1 MTAAERLEN
10 KRESNRRCMKK
21 RTLEGKN
28 IKASQ
33 QTKDYQEMRAND
45 YTGYSVY
52 YIPEEHYIGMSKNV
66 YSRMIKH
73 KHLGKIIDGWEV
85 IHSFENPIRAH
96 LMETQFHL
104 MGYNGYRP

>member
-1 MTAAERLEN
+1 MKRNQYKNEYTDDQRLNAIEN
-10 KRESNRRCMKK
+10 SKV
-21 RTLEGKN
+21 
-28 IKASQ
+28 
-33 QTKDYQEMRAND
+33 YQELRSND
-45 YTGYSVY
+45 YPGYAVY

-66 YSRMIKH
+66 YNRMLKH

-85 IHSFENPIRAH
+85 LMCFENPIRAH